1 MGLVGHLEPDKP
13 RLRARVHSCFL
24 DVWGGGGSQKHQG
37 GLAVSPQGE
46 PLALPAW
53 LMGAEAKH
61 VNNSHNCWLV
71 LVQSPLCPWPAV
83 VLLGP
88 RLPLL

>member
-1 MGLVGHLEPDKP
+1 MELVGHLEPDKP

-24 DVWGGGGSQKHQG
+24 GVWGGGFPETPRRPGCQPAGRAPGASC
-37 GLAVSPQGE
+37 LAS
-46 PLALPAW
+46 
-53 LMGAEAKH
+53 GAEAKH
-61 VNNSHNCWLV
+61 INKSHNYWLV
-71 LVQSPLCPWPAV
+71 LVQSPLCPWPGV